1 MHGATSTDNFGSNA
15 ANKLTEITM
24 TIEKLA
30 LHGGQKTIVQPFK
43 HYNPIGEEEVEA
55 VTAVV
60 KSGVLSK
67 FLGCWDPDFYGGPKV
82 QEFERACE
90 HYFNVKHV
98 VTVNSWTS
106 GLIAAVGAIG
116 IEPGDEVI
124 VTPWTMC
131 ASATAILHWNA
142 IPVFADIES
151 ETFNLDINSVEANI
165 TAHTKAIMAVDIFGH
180 SCDIDA
186 LMALAQRYQLKV
198 ITDTAQAPGAFN
210 KGRAVGT
217 LADIGGF
224 SLNYHKH
231 IHTGEGG
238 IVVTNDDELFE
249 RLQLIRNHAEA
260 VVAAKGVSNIAN
272 MVGHNFRLGE
282 IESAIGIEQL
292 KKLKGFVA
300 SRQGAA
306 ERLTKGLQGL
316 AGLRTPVVKPD
327 CTHAYYVYPIILDVD
342 LLGVERQQIHA
353 ALEAE
358 GVTGLASGYANIH
371 LLPMY
376 QKKIAYGTKGFPW
389 TSDICQRDVTYTKGI
404 CPVAEELHDRSFLGF
419 EMCLHEL
426 DAKDVDLIIAAF
438 QKVWRQIGKFLS
450 HD

>member
-1 MHGATSTDNFGSNA
+1 
-15 ANKLTEITM
+15 M
-24 TIEKLA
+24 TTEKLA
-30 LHGGQKTIVQPFK
+30 IHGGPKTITKAFK
-43 HYNPIGEEEVEA
+43 RYNSIGKEEVDVA
-55 VTAVV
+55 KAVV
-60 KSGVLSK
+60 ESGVLSK

-82 QEFERACE
+82 QEFERTCE
-90 HYFNVKHV
+90 KYFGVKHV

-142 IPVFADIES
+142 IPVFADIEP
-151 ETFNLDINSVEANI
+151 ETFNLDPKSVEANI
-165 TAHTKAIMAVDIFGH
+165 THYTKAIMAVDIFGH

-186 LMALAQRYQLKV
+186 LMEIAERHNLKV
-198 ITDTAQAPGAFN
+198 ITDSAQAPGVFN
-210 KGRAVGT
+210 KGRMTGT
-217 LADIGGF
+217 LAHVGGY

-238 IVVTNDDELFE
+238 ILVTNDDDIAEK
-249 RLQLIRNHAEA
+249 LQLIRNHAEA
-260 VVAAKGVSNIAN
+260 VVGDKGVADIRN

-292 KKLKGFVA
+292 KKLKGLVEG
-300 SRQGAA
+300 RQRAA
-306 ERLTKGLQGL
+306 ERLTEGLKVL
-316 AGLRTPVVKPD
+316 TGLRTPLVKPD

-342 LLGVERQQIHA
+342 QLSVSREKIHA

-358 GVTGLASGYANIH
+358 GVTGLAAGYANIH

-376 QKKIAYGTKGFPW
+376 QQKIAYGSNGFPW
-389 TSDICQRDVTYTKGI
+389 SSDICKRDVSYAKGI
-404 CPVAEELHDRSFLGF
+404 CPVAEELHDKSYLGY
-419 EMCLHEL
+419 EICLHEL
-426 DAKDVDLIIAAF
+426 EDDDVNMIVEAF
-438 QKVWRQIGKFLS
+438 RKVWQQLGKI
-450 HD
+450 